1 MRKTIALILA
11 LVLALACAAMPSFAD
26 EETTVEIVTSEL
38 GFENAQDMNTITSG
52 SVTLEFNKG
61 TNNNPPKYYDKGS
74 AIRFYAGNT
83 LGISAGDGNV
93 VTAVVIT
100 FSDTSNT
107 GNLSFDSGE
116 SELSDVVLTW
126 TGTDDKVVI
135 TNPTGASQARFASI
149 KVTYKAG
156 TVPTTEPSTPPSTEP
171 EEPEQPELKTPE
183 EILTK
188 LYSLAQGETL
198 YGGPYTLTGKITSV
212 DIDYND
218 KFQNVTV
225 TIAVEGFE
233 DKPVQCFRMKGEG
246 ADVIK
251 KDYVITVTGTLCD
264 YKGTK
269 EFKEGCTLDSYTAPA
284 ADPGTEP
291 EQPELKTPEEILTKL
306 YELGQGE
313 TLYGGP
319 YTLTGKITN
328 VDIEY
333 SEKFQNVT
341 VTIAVEGF
349 EDKPVQCFRM
359 KGEGADVIG
368 KDYVITVTGTLCDY
382 KGTKEFKE
390 GCTLDSYTA
399 PAVEPGTQPGTEPG
413 TEPEQPELKTPEEIL
428 TKLYELGQ
436 GETLYGGPYT
446 LTGKITAVNTIY
458 SSRFNNVTVTI
469 AVEGF
474 EDKPVQCF
482 RMVGDGVDIID
493 VDDTITVTGYLAD
506 YNGTKEFKENCTL
519 DSYAHVEK
527 EKEDVSK
534 LTPEEI
540 LKRLYALE
548 NGAALGDVYTLT
560 GKIIS
565 VDTAYSEQHGNITV
579 TMVVDGYPEYPV
591 MCYRLAGEGADGLEV
606 YDVITVSG
614 TFKNYNGTYEFV
626 QGCTLDNV
634 VKAEKPNVQTGD
646 NVFVI
651 GFAAIAVI
659 AMAAV
664 VVLKKELAV

>member
-319 YTLTGKITN
+319 YTLTGKIT
-328 VDIEY
+328 
-333 SEKFQNVT
+333 
-341 VTIAVEGF
+341 
-349 EDKPVQCFRM
+349 
-359 KGEGADVIG
+359 
-368 KDYVITVTGTLCDY
+368 
-382 KGTKEFKE
+382 
-390 GCTLDSYTA
+390 
-399 PAVEPGTQPGTEPG
+399 
-413 TEPEQPELKTPEEIL
+413 
-428 TKLYELGQ
+428 
-436 GETLYGGPYT
+436 
-446 LTGKITAVNTIY
+446 AVNTIY